1 MKMNKYIK
9 IAVFAVLTGSFF
21 SCEDLTSV
29 NTNPNGVQPDMV
41 NPNLIMPT
49 VLTEMAKAYVNLGY
63 QDIAGVVQHTQ
74 KDAWSSGHNDY
85 DWGGNQSWAGY
96 YGLLRDNEL
105 LYQRALTMNL
115 EFHQGIALVNKA
127 FLFGLIT
134 DLWGDAPY
142 TNALKGELGGVA
154 NILPTYDSQEVIYA
168 GIIADLE
175 KANKLLS
182 KQKSEY
188 SSIVENVDVIYA
200 GDPTKWRKFANSLAL
215 RYFMRISGKKADVA
229 KAGIENIIKNLQTFY
244 QVIAICN
251 FG

>member
-85 DWGGNQSWAGY
+85 DWGGTQSWAGY

-105 LYQRALTMNL
+105 LYQRAVTMNL
-115 EFHQGIALVNKA
+115 EFHQGVALVNKA

-154 NILPTYDSQEVIYA
+154 NILPAYDSQEVIYA
-168 GIIADLE
+168 
-175 KANKLLS
+175 
-182 KQKSEY
+182 
-188 SSIVENVDVIYA
+188 
-200 GDPTKWRKFANSLAL
+200 
-215 RYFMRISGKKADVA
+215 
-229 KAGIENIIKNLQTFY
+229 
-244 QVIAICN
+244 
-251 FG
+251 